1 MALDGEDAEAPGSR
15 QRAEK
20 CLSREHRGT
29 FATAGH
35 GRWQGARR
43 GHVCLHDVLARGFAA
58 WLDGKAGGLDLG
70 GAADRDG
77 TPDTFTLTEAETMAQ
92 EILAEAFAGGVPETR
107 REAGREPRRRYAP
120 GEDAGDDRA
129 ALRGAGKTAMAY
141 GFLRSRSIPIGI
153 TETAAIVRAR
163 TGHGLWPGNGPHGTR
178 ADAAESVFNGVAK
191 TLGTAYRLQ

>member
-1 MALDGEDAEAPGSR
+1 MPRRLALGSVRKNACRVNIAELLR
-15 QRAEK
+15 RRATVVGK
-20 CLSREHRGT
+20 ALGT
-29 FATAGH
+29 GMSA
-35 GRWQGARR
+35 
-43 GHVCLHDVLARGFAA
+43 CIDVLARGSAA

-141 GFLRSRSIPIGI
+141 GFLRSRSIPIGV

-163 TGHGLWPGNGPHGTR
+163 TGHGLWPGNGPHVTR